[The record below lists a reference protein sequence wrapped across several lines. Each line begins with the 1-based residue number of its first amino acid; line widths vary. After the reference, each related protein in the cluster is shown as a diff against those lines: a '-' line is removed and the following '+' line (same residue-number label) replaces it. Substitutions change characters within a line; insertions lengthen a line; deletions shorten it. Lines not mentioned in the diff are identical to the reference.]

1 MINFFSYVVEYHSGN
16 QPLEDIMEQTINIE
30 QIFGILRK
38 YSRLIALSTVIFTL
52 LAGVLTFFVIT
63 PQYSASTELLVNRKQ
78 STDAGA
84 QWNQVQ
90 TDVQMINTYKDLIT
104 KPVIMDSVAKKIN
117 DGKST
122 KLDNDKIASM
132 ISISNNQNSQV
143 FSVTA
148 KADNAYTAA
157 DIANMTAT
165 TFQKK
170 APKIMSG
177 TDNVSIISKA
187 KPDLKPVSPKK
198 KLSILVGIAL
208 GLLIGIGIA
217 FVRELMDKTVKD
229 ENFLTEELGL
239 TSLGVVNNIAPKDL
253 IKKAI
258 MRTSTLSRRG

>member
-1 MINFFSYVVEYHSGN
+1 
-16 QPLEDIMEQTINIE
+16 MEQTINIE

-38 YSRLIALSTVIFTL
+38 YHRLILSSTVVCTL
-52 LAGVLTFFVIT
+52 LAVIVTFFLIT

-78 STDAGA
+78 SGDANV

-117 DGKST
+117 KGSNQ
-122 KLDNDKIASM
+122 KLDDTTIASM
-132 ISISNNQNSQV
+132 IGVSNNQNSQV
-143 FSVTA
+143 FSITA

-157 DIANMTAT
+157 DIANTTAQ

-177 TDNVSIISKA
+177 TDNVSIISEA

-198 KLSILVGIAL
+198 KLNVVIGLVLGILLGVGIAFL
-208 GLLIGIGIA
+208 
-217 FVRELMDKTVKD
+217 RELTDKTVKD
-229 ENFLTEELGL
+229 ESFLTDDLGL
-239 TSLGVVNNIAPKDL
+239 TSLGVVNNIAEKDL

-258 MRTSTLSRRG
+258 MSVSTSRLSRRG

>member
-1 MINFFSYVVEYHSGN
+1 
-16 QPLEDIMEQTINIE
+16 MEQKINIE

-38 YSRLIALSTVIFTL
+38 YHRLILSSTVVCTL
-52 LAGVLTFFVIT
+52 LAVIVTFFLIT

-78 STDAGA
+78 SGDANV

-117 DGKST
+117 KGSNQ
-122 KLDNDKIASM
+122 KLDDTTIAGM
-132 ISISNNQNSQV
+132 IGVSNNQNSQV
-143 FSVTA
+143 FSITA

-157 DIANMTAT
+157 DIANTTAQ

-177 TDNVSIISKA
+177 TDNVSIISEA
-187 KPDLKPVSPKK
+187 KPDLTPVSPKK
-198 KLSILVGIAL
+198 KLNV
-208 GLLIGIGIA
+208 LIGLVLGVLLGVGVA
-217 FVRELMDKTVKD
+217 FLRELTDKTVK
-229 ENFLTEELGL
+229 EESFLTDDLGL
-239 TSLGVVNNIAPKDL
+239 TSLGVVNNIAEKDL

-258 MRTSTLSRRG
+258 MSVSTSRLSRRG

>member
-1 MINFFSYVVEYHSGN
+1 
-16 QPLEDIMEQTINIE
+16 MEQTINIE

-38 YSRLIALSTVIFTL
+38 YRRLILSSTVVCTL
-52 LAGVLTFFVIT
+52 LAVIVTFFLIT

-78 STDAGA
+78 SGDANV

-117 DGKST
+117 KGSNQ
-122 KLDNDKIASM
+122 KLDDTTIASM
-132 ISISNNQNSQV
+132 IGVSNNQNSQV
-143 FSVTA
+143 FSITA

-157 DIANMTAT
+157 DIANTTAQ

-177 TDNVSIISKA
+177 TDNVSIISEA

-198 KLSILVGIAL
+198 KLNVLIGLALGILLGVGIAFL
-208 GLLIGIGIA
+208 
-217 FVRELMDKTVKD
+217 RELTDKTVKD
-229 ENFLTEELGL
+229 ESFLTDDLGL
-239 TSLGVVNNIAPKDL
+239 TSLGVVNNIAEKDL

-258 MRTSTLSRRG
+258 MSVSTSRLSRRG

>member
-1 MINFFSYVVEYHSGN
+1 
-16 QPLEDIMEQTINIE
+16 MEQTINIE

-38 YSRLIALSTVIFTL
+38 YRRLILSSTVVCTL
-52 LAGVLTFFVIT
+52 LAVIVTFFLIT

-117 DGKST
+117 KSNNQ
-122 KLDNDKIASM
+122 KLDDTTIAEM
-132 ISISNNQNSQV
+132 ISVSNNQNSQV
-143 FSVTA
+143 FSITA

-157 DIANMTAT
+157 DIANTTAQ

-177 TDNVSIISKA
+177 TDNVSIISEA
-187 KPDLKPVSPKK
+187 KPDLTPVSPKK
-198 KLSILVGIAL
+198 KLNVLIGLALGILLGVGIAFL
-208 GLLIGIGIA
+208 
-217 FVRELMDKTVKD
+217 RELTDKTVKD
-229 ENFLTEELGL
+229 ESFLTDDLGL
-239 TSLGVVNNIAPKDL
+239 TSLGVVNNIAEKDL

-258 MRTSTLSRRG
+258 MSVSTSRLSRRG

>member
-1 MINFFSYVVEYHSGN
+1 
-16 QPLEDIMEQTINIE
+16 MEQTINIE

-38 YSRLIALSTVIFTL
+38 YRRLILSSTVVCTL
-52 LAGVLTFFVIT
+52 LAVIVTFFLIT

-78 STDAGA
+78 SGDANV

-117 DGKST
+117 KGSNQ
-122 KLDNDKIASM
+122 KLDDTTIASM
-132 ISISNNQNSQV
+132 IGVSNNQNSQV
-143 FSVTA
+143 FSITA

-157 DIANMTAT
+157 DIANTTAR

-177 TDNVSIISKA
+177 TDNVSIISEA
-187 KPDLKPVSPKK
+187 KPNLTPVSPKK
-198 KLSILVGIAL
+198 NLNV
-208 GLLIGIGIA
+208 LIGLVLGVLLGVGIA
-217 FVRELMDKTVKD
+217 FVRELMDKTVK
-229 ENFLTEELGL
+229 EESFLTEELGL
-239 TSLGVVNNIAPKDL
+239 TSLGIVNNIAEKDL

-258 MRTSTLSRRG
+258 MSVSTSRLSRRG

>member
-1 MINFFSYVVEYHSGN
+1 
-16 QPLEDIMEQTINIE
+16 MEQTINIE

-38 YSRLIALSTVIFTL
+38 YRRLILSSTVVCTV
-52 LAGVLTFFVIT
+52 LAVVITFFLIT

-78 STDAGA
+78 SGDANV

-117 DGKST
+117 KGSNQ
-122 KLDNDKIASM
+122 KLDDTTIAGM
-132 ISISNNQNSQV
+132 IGVSNNQNSQV
-143 FSVTA
+143 FSITA

-157 DIANMTAT
+157 DIANTTAQ

-177 TDNVSIISKA
+177 ADNVSIISEA
-187 KPDLKPVSPKK
+187 KPDLTPVSPKK
-198 KLSILVGIAL
+198 KLNV
-208 GLLIGIGIA
+208 LIGLVLGVLLGVGVA
-217 FVRELMDKTVKD
+217 FLRELTDKTVK
-229 ENFLTEELGL
+229 EESFLTDDLGL
-239 TSLGVVNNIAPKDL
+239 TSLGVVNNIAEKDL

-258 MRTSTLSRRG
+258 MSVSTSRLSRRG

>member
-1 MINFFSYVVEYHSGN
+1 
-16 QPLEDIMEQTINIE
+16 MEQKINIE

-38 YSRLIALSTVIFTL
+38 YHRLILSSTVVCTL
-52 LAGVLTFFVIT
+52 LAVIVTFFLIT

-78 STDAGA
+78 SGDANV

-117 DGKST
+117 NGSNQ
-122 KLDNDKIASM
+122 KLSETDIAEM
-132 ISISNNQNSQV
+132 ISVSNNQNSQV

-157 DIANMTAT
+157 DIANTTAQ
-165 TFQKK
+165 TFQNK

-177 TDNVSIISKA
+177 TDNVSIISEA
-187 KPDLKPVSPKK
+187 KPDLTPVSPKK
-198 KLSILVGIAL
+198 KLNVLIGLVLGILLGVGIAFL
-208 GLLIGIGIA
+208 
-217 FVRELMDKTVKD
+217 RELTDKTVKD
-229 ENFLTEELGL
+229 ESFLTDELGL
-239 TSLGVVNNIAPKDL
+239 TSLGVVNNIPEKDL

-258 MRTSTLSRRG
+258 MSVSASRLSRRG

>member
-1 MINFFSYVVEYHSGN
+1 
-16 QPLEDIMEQTINIE
+16 MEQTINID

-38 YSRLIALSTVIFTL
+38 YRRLILSSTVVCTL
-52 LAGVLTFFVIT
+52 LAIVITFFLIT

-78 STDAGA
+78 SGDANV

-117 DGKST
+117 NGSNQ
-122 KLDNDKIASM
+122 KLSDTDIAEM
-132 ISISNNQNSQV
+132 ISVSNNQNSQV

-157 DIANMTAT
+157 DIANTTAQ
-165 TFQKK
+165 TFQNK

-177 TDNVSIISKA
+177 TDNVSIISEA
-187 KPDLKPVSPKK
+187 KPDLTPVSPKK
-198 KLSILVGIAL
+198 NLNILI
-208 GLLIGIGIA
+208 GLIFGFVLGIGIA
-217 FVRELMDKTVKD
+217 FLRELTDKTIKD
-229 ENFLTEELGL
+229 ESFLTAELGL
-239 TSLGVVNNIAPKDL
+239 TSLGVVNNIPEKDL

-258 MRTSTLSRRG
+258 MSVSTSRLSRRG

>member
-1 MINFFSYVVEYHSGN
+1 
-16 QPLEDIMEQTINIE
+16 MEQSINIE
-30 QIFGILRK
+30 QIFGTLRK
-38 YSRLIALSTVIFTL
+38 HGRLIALSTVVCTL
-52 LAGVLTFFVIT
+52 LAIIFTFFLIT

-78 STDAGA
+78 SSDANV

-104 KPVIMDSVAKKIN
+104 KPIIMDSVAAKIN
-117 DGKST
+117 TGKSD
-122 KLDNDKIASM
+122 KLSNDQIASK
-132 ISISNNQNSQV
+132 ISITNNQNSQV

-187 KPDLKPVSPKK
+187 KPDLTPVSPRKK
-198 KLSILVGIAL
+198 MNI
-208 GLLIGIGIA
+208 LIGIIFGLILGLIVA
-217 FVRELMDKTVKD
+217 FVREVMDKTVKD
-229 ENFLTEELGL
+229 ESFLTEELGL

-258 MRTSTLSRRG
+258 MKTTNLSRRG

>member
-1 MINFFSYVVEYHSGN
+1 
-16 QPLEDIMEQTINIE
+16 MEQTINIE

-38 YSRLIALSTVIFTL
+38 YRRLILSSTVVCTL
-52 LAGVLTFFVIT
+52 LAVIVTFFLIT

-78 STDAGA
+78 SGDANV

-117 DGKST
+117 KGSNQ
-122 KLDNDKIASM
+122 KLDDTTIASM
-132 ISISNNQNSQV
+132 IGVSNNQNSQV
-143 FSVTA
+143 FSITA

-157 DIANMTAT
+157 DIANTTAQ

-177 TDNVSIISKA
+177 TDNVSIISEA
-187 KPDLKPVSPKK
+187 KPDLTPVSPKK
-198 KLSILVGIAL
+198 KLNV
-208 GLLIGIGIA
+208 LIGLVLGVLLGVGVA
-217 FVRELMDKTVKD
+217 FLRELTDKTVK
-229 ENFLTEELGL
+229 EESFLTDNLSL
-239 TSLGVVNNIAPKDL
+239 TSLGVVNNIAEKDL

-258 MRTSTLSRRG
+258 MSVSTSRLSRRG

>member
-1 MINFFSYVVEYHSGN
+1 
-16 QPLEDIMEQTINIE
+16 MEQTINIE

-38 YSRLIALSTVIFTL
+38 YSRLIVLSTVIFTV
-52 LAGVLTFFVIT
+52 LAGILTFFVIT

-78 STDAGA
+78 NTDANV
-84 QWNQVQ
+84 QYNQVQ

-104 KPVIMDSVAKKIN
+104 KPVIMDSVTKKIN
-117 DGKST
+117 DGKAE
-122 KLDNDKIASM
+122 KLDDDQIASM
-132 ISISNNQNSQV
+132 ISIANNQNSQV

-187 KPDLKPVSPKK
+187 KPNLTPVSPKN
-198 KLSILVGIAL
+198 KLNVLIGFII
-208 GLLIGIGIA
+208 GLLIGVAVA
-217 FVRELMDKTVKD
+217 FIRELMDKTVKD
-229 ENFLTEELGL
+229 ESFLTEELGL
-239 TSLGVVNNIAPKDL
+239 TSLGVINNIAPKDL

>member
-1 MINFFSYVVEYHSGN
+1 
-16 QPLEDIMEQTINIE
+16 MEQTINIE

-38 YSRLIALSTVIFTL
+38 YRRLILSSTVVCTL
-52 LAGVLTFFVIT
+52 LAVIVTFFLIT

-78 STDAGA
+78 SGDANV

-117 DGKST
+117 KGSNQ
-122 KLDNDKIASM
+122 KLDDTTIASM
-132 ISISNNQNSQV
+132 IGVSNNQNSQV
-143 FSVTA
+143 FSITA

-157 DIANMTAT
+157 DIANTTAQ

-177 TDNVSIISKA
+177 TDNVSIISEA

-198 KLSILVGIAL
+198 KLNVVIGLVLGILLGVGIAFL
-208 GLLIGIGIA
+208 
-217 FVRELMDKTVKD
+217 RELTDKTVKD
-229 ENFLTEELGL
+229 ESFLTDDLGL
-239 TSLGVVNNIAPKDL
+239 TSLGVVNNIAGKDL

-258 MRTSTLSRRG
+258 MSVSTSRLSRRG

>member
-1 MINFFSYVVEYHSGN
+1 
-16 QPLEDIMEQTINIE
+16 MEQTINIE

-38 YSRLIALSTVIFTL
+38 YRRLILSSTVVCTL
-52 LAGVLTFFVIT
+52 LAVIVTFFLIT

-78 STDAGA
+78 SGDANV

-117 DGKST
+117 KGSNQ
-122 KLDNDKIASM
+122 KLDDTTIASM
-132 ISISNNQNSQV
+132 IGVSNNQNSQV
-143 FSVTA
+143 FSITA

-157 DIANMTAT
+157 DIANTTAQ

-177 TDNVSIISKA
+177 TDNVSIISEA

-198 KLSILVGIAL
+198 KLNVVIGLVLGILLGVGIAFL
-208 GLLIGIGIA
+208 
-217 FVRELMDKTVKD
+217 RELTDKTVKD
-229 ENFLTEELGL
+229 ESFLTQELGL
-239 TSLGVVNNIAPKDL
+239 TSLGVVNNIAEKDL

-258 MRTSTLSRRG
+258 MSVSTSRLSRRG

>member
-1 MINFFSYVVEYHSGN
+1 
-16 QPLEDIMEQTINIE
+16 MEQTINIE

-38 YSRLIALSTVIFTL
+38 YRRLILSSTVVCTV
-52 LAGVLTFFVIT
+52 LAVVITFFLIT

-78 STDAGA
+78 SGDANV

-117 DGKST
+117 KGSNQ
-122 KLDNDKIASM
+122 KLDDTTIAGM
-132 ISISNNQNSQV
+132 IGVSNNQNSQV
-143 FSVTA
+143 FSITA

-157 DIANMTAT
+157 DIANTTAQ

-177 TDNVSIISKA
+177 TDNVSIISEA
-187 KPDLKPVSPKK
+187 KPDLTPVSPKK
-198 KLSILVGIAL
+198 NLNV
-208 GLLIGIGIA
+208 LIGLVLGVLLGVGIA
-217 FVRELMDKTVKD
+217 FVRELMDKTVK
-229 ENFLTEELGL
+229 EESFLTEELGL
-239 TSLGVVNNIAPKDL
+239 TSLGIVNNIADKDL

-258 MRTSTLSRRG
+258 VNVSSSRLSRRG

>member
-1 MINFFSYVVEYHSGN
+1 
-16 QPLEDIMEQTINIE
+16 MEQTINIE
-30 QIFGILRK
+30 QIFGTLRK
-38 YSRLIALSTVIFTL
+38 HRRVITLSTVICTL
-52 LAGVLTFFVIT
+52 LAIVLTFFVIT

-78 STDAGA
+78 NTDANA

-104 KPVIMDSVAKKIN
+104 KPIIMDTVESKIN
-117 DGKST
+117 KENSK
-122 KLDNDKIASM
+122 KLSNDEIASM

-143 FSVTA
+143 FSINV

-187 KPDLKPVSPKK
+187 KPDLTPVSPRKK
-198 KLSILVGIAL
+198 MNVLIGLVL
-208 GLLIGIGIA
+208 GLIIGIGIA
-217 FVRELMDKTVKD
+217 FIRELMDKTVKD
-229 ENFLTEELGL
+229 ESFLTEELGL
-239 TSLGVVNNIAPKDL
+239 TSLGVINNIAPKDL

-258 MRTSTLSRRG
+258 MKTSTLSRRG

>member
-1 MINFFSYVVEYHSGN
+1 
-16 QPLEDIMEQTINIE
+16 MEQAINIE

-38 YSRLIALSTVIFTL
+38 HRRVITLSTVICTL
-52 LAGVLTFFVIT
+52 LAIVLTFFVIT

-78 STDAGA
+78 NTDANA

-104 KPVIMDSVAKKIN
+104 KPIIMDTVESKIN
-117 DGKST
+117 KENSK
-122 KLDNDKIASM
+122 KLDNDEIASM
-132 ISISNNQNSQV
+132 ISITNNQNSQV
-143 FSVTA
+143 FSINA

-187 KPDLKPVSPKK
+187 KPDLTPVSPRR
-198 KLSILVGIAL
+198 KLNVLIGIVL
-208 GLLIGIGIA
+208 GLLIGLAIA
-217 FVRELMDKTVKD
+217 FIRELMDKTVKD
-229 ENFLTEELGL
+229 ESFLTEELGL
-239 TSLGVVNNIAPKDL
+239 TSLGVINNIAPKDL

>member
-1 MINFFSYVVEYHSGN
+1 
-16 QPLEDIMEQTINIE
+16 MEQTINIE
-30 QIFGILRK
+30 QILGVLRK
-38 YSRLIALSTVIFTL
+38 YRRLIAGSTITFTL
-52 LAGVLTFFVIT
+52 LAGILTFFVIT

-78 STDAGA
+78 NTDANM
-84 QWNQVQ
+84 QYNQVQ

-117 DGKST
+117 DGKAE
-122 KLDNDKIASM
+122 KLSDDQIASM
-132 ISISNNQNSQV
+132 ISIANNQNSQV

-187 KPDLKPVSPKK
+187 KPNLTPVSPKN
-198 KLSILVGIAL
+198 KLNVLIGFII
-208 GLLIGIGIA
+208 GLLIGVAVA
-217 FVRELMDKTVKD
+217 FIRELMDKTVKD
-229 ENFLTEELGL
+229 ESFLTDELGL
-239 TSLGVVNNIAPKDL
+239 TSLGVINNIAPKDL

>member
-1 MINFFSYVVEYHSGN
+1 
-16 QPLEDIMEQTINIE
+16 MEQTINIE

-38 YSRLIALSTVIFTL
+38 HIRFIALSTVLCTL
-52 LAGVLTFFVIT
+52 LAAIITFFLIT

-78 STDAGA
+78 SVDANV
-84 QWNQVQ
+84 QYNQVQ

-117 DGKST
+117 DGKAERLS
-122 KLDNDKIASM
+122 DDQIASM

-157 DIANMTAT
+157 DIANMTAS

-187 KPDLKPVSPKK
+187 KPNLSPVSPKSK
-198 KLSILVGIAL
+198 INILVGFVFGI
-208 GLLIGIGIA
+208 LIGYIIS
-217 FVRELMDKTVKD
+217 FIREIMDKTVKN
-229 ENFLTEELGL
+229 ESFLTEELGL

>member
-1 MINFFSYVVEYHSGN
+1 
-16 QPLEDIMEQTINIE
+16 MEQTINIE

-38 YSRLIALSTVIFTL
+38 YRRLILSSTVVCTL
-52 LAGVLTFFVIT
+52 LAVIVTFFLIT

-78 STDAGA
+78 SGDANV

-117 DGKST
+117 KGSNQ
-122 KLDNDKIASM
+122 KLDDTTIASM
-132 ISISNNQNSQV
+132 IGVSNNQNSQV
-143 FSVTA
+143 FSITA

-157 DIANMTAT
+157 DIANTTAQ

-177 TDNVSIISKA
+177 TDNVSIISEA
-187 KPDLKPVSPKK
+187 KPNLTPVSPKK
-198 KLSILVGIAL
+198 NLNV
-208 GLLIGIGIA
+208 LIGLVLGVLLGVGIA
-217 FVRELMDKTVKD
+217 FVRELMDKTVK
-229 ENFLTEELGL
+229 EESFLTQELGL
-239 TSLGVVNNIAPKDL
+239 TSLGIVNNIADKDL

-258 MRTSTLSRRG
+258 VNVSSSHLSRRG

>member
-1 MINFFSYVVEYHSGN
+1 
-16 QPLEDIMEQTINIE
+16 MEQTINIE

-38 YSRLIALSTVIFTL
+38 YRRLILSSTVVCTL
-52 LAGVLTFFVIT
+52 LAVIVTFFLIT
-63 PQYSASTELLVNRKQ
+63 PHYSASTELLVNRKQ

-117 DGKST
+117 KGSNQ
-122 KLDNDKIASM
+122 KLDDTTIASM
-132 ISISNNQNSQV
+132 IGVSNNQNSQV
-143 FSVTA
+143 FSITA

-157 DIANMTAT
+157 DIANTTAQ

-177 TDNVSIISKA
+177 TDNVSIISEA
-187 KPDLKPVSPKK
+187 KPDLTPVSPNK
-198 KLSILVGIAL
+198 KLNILVGVVL
-208 GLLIGIGIA
+208 GVLLGVGIA
-217 FVRELMDKTVKD
+217 FLRELTDKTVKD
-229 ENFLTEELGL
+229 ESFLTDDLGL
-239 TSLGVVNNIAPKDL
+239 TSLGIVNNIAEKDL

-258 MRTSTLSRRG
+258 MSVNASRLSRRG

>member
-1 MINFFSYVVEYHSGN
+1 
-16 QPLEDIMEQTINIE
+16 MEQTINID

-38 YSRLIALSTVIFTL
+38 YRRLILSSTVVCTL
-52 LAGVLTFFVIT
+52 LAIVITFFLIT

-78 STDAGA
+78 SSDANV

-117 DGKST
+117 NGSNQ
-122 KLDNDKIASM
+122 KLSDTDIAEM
-132 ISISNNQNSQV
+132 ISVSNNQNSQV

-157 DIANMTAT
+157 DIANTTAQ
-165 TFQKK
+165 TFQNK

-177 TDNVSIISKA
+177 TDNVSIISEA
-187 KPDLKPVSPKK
+187 KPDLTPVSPKK
-198 KLSILVGIAL
+198 KLNVLIGLVLGILLGVGIAFL
-208 GLLIGIGIA
+208 
-217 FVRELMDKTVKD
+217 RELTDKTVKD
-229 ENFLTEELGL
+229 ESFLTDELGL
-239 TSLGVVNNIAPKDL
+239 TSLGVVNNIPEKDL

-258 MRTSTLSRRG
+258 MSVSTSRLSRRG

>member
-1 MINFFSYVVEYHSGN
+1 
-16 QPLEDIMEQTINIE
+16 MEQTINIE

-38 YSRLIALSTVIFTL
+38 YRRLILSSTVVCTV
-52 LAGVLTFFVIT
+52 LAVVITFFLIT

-78 STDAGA
+78 SGDANV

-117 DGKST
+117 KGSNQ
-122 KLDNDKIASM
+122 KLDDTTIAGM
-132 ISISNNQNSQV
+132 IGVSNNQNSQV
-143 FSVTA
+143 FSITA

-157 DIANMTAT
+157 DIANTTAQ

-177 TDNVSIISKA
+177 TDNVSIISEA
-187 KPDLKPVSPKK
+187 KPDLTPVSPKK
-198 KLSILVGIAL
+198 KLNV
-208 GLLIGIGIA
+208 LIGLVLGVLLGVGVA
-217 FVRELMDKTVKD
+217 FLRELTDKTVK
-229 ENFLTEELGL
+229 EESFLTDDLGL
-239 TSLGVVNNIAPKDL
+239 TSLGVVNNIAEKDL

-258 MRTSTLSRRG
+258 MSVSTSRLSRRG